1 MGITHHNIVIN
12 FIVMSSKILIN
23 GVKGRM
29 IYDSR
34 GNPTVECDIIT
45 QQGQFRAAVP
55 SGASTGI
62 YEALELRDN
71 DNNWHGKGVSKA
83 KDNINKVI
91 GPLILGK
98 SPLSQ
103 KDIDNFMV
111 QEIDGTKGEFGWMKK
126 KIRCQCNFSSLLSHC
141 SCGSCY

>member
-1 MGITHHNIVIN
+1 LLSE
-12 FIVMSSKILIN
+12 VMSTEILIN

-34 GNPTVECDIIT
+34 GNPTVECDIVT

-71 DNNWHGKGVSKA
+71 SKDWHGKGVSKA
-83 KDNINKVI
+83 IDNINQII

-103 KDIDNFMV
+103 T
-111 QEIDGTKGEFGWMKK
+111 EIDRFM
-126 KIRCQCNFSSLLSHC
+126 
-141 SCGSCY
+141 